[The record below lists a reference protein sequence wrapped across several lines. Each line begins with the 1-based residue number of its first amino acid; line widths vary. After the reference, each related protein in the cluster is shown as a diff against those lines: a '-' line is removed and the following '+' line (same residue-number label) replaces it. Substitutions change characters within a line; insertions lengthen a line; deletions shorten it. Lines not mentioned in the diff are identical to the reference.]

1 MRYDSPGLIRYGQI
15 IYKLRDGLFPGTLL
29 VLTVI
34 FRPQLA
40 GGSVRIDTVLDAIG
54 ILVVLTG
61 IVYRAAVIGYE
72 YIRRG
77 GKNREVY
84 ADHLVTGGLF
94 AHSRNPLYVG
104 NLLLV
109 IGLLLIFNNLWAYLI
124 GLTFAAT
131 SYRAIVANEESY
143 LRGRFGEEY
152 EAYCR
157 RTPRWIPRFNGIRAT
172 LAEYEFNWSRVIVK
186 DYGTAIGAL
195 VGILLYM
202 VYERIAIPEYG
213 MGALQATVFGF
224 GFGTLIAAYIAIH
237 LLKKRRV
244 LTQNG
249 WGKGESS
256 A

>member
-40 GGSVRIDTVLDAIG
+40 GGSVRIDAVLDAIG

-61 IVYRAAVIGYE
+61 IVYRATVIGYE

-109 IGLLLIFNNLWAYLI
+109 IGLLLIFNNLWA
-124 GLTFAAT
+124 
-131 SYRAIVANEESY
+131 
-143 LRGRFGEEY
+143 
-152 EAYCR
+152 
-157 RTPRWIPRFNGIRAT
+157 
-172 LAEYEFNWSRVIVK
+172 
-186 DYGTAIGAL
+186 
-195 VGILLYM
+195 
-202 VYERIAIPEYG
+202 
-213 MGALQATVFGF
+213 
-224 GFGTLIAAYIAIH
+224 
-237 LLKKRRV
+237 
-244 LTQNG
+244 
-249 WGKGESS
+249 
-256 A
+256 